1 MKRPFLERLFI
12 VLWCLW
18 GLMLFGLLIGYLVEN
33 STNKDPLLRVLLV
46 GSGIAGF
53 CATPIILLQ
62 YLVLGFFNPLKP
74 FEPKA

>member
-18 GLMLFGLLIGYLVEN
+18 GLWVATVFYFAGLQIGRPGVLENVLILFAVPMFLLG
-33 STNKDPLLRVLLV
+33 
-46 GSGIAGF
+46 
-53 CATPIILLQ
+53 LLQ
-62 YLVLGFFNPLKP
+62 YLVLGFFNPLKL